1 MKDGEKYVH
10 VTKKNAN
17 VGIASE
23 MPYLPRVGIMLKT
36 PKTFCRAA
44 WFGLGP
50 GEAYTDSMAAQRVGF
65 YKMSVADLW
74 TDYLTPQENGNRHD
88 VRRMSLCDRKTL
100 GFIAK
105 GDKTFDFSVH
115 PYTAASLTEAKH
127 PHEIVEDDY
136 MNVYLDYAQSG
147 LGTNS
152 CGPLP
157 AEKYRLK
164 HGDYKFSFEFRAV
177 MPGELNDKSFFQL

>member
-1 MKDGEKYVH
+1 
-10 VTKKNAN
+10 NAN

-23 MPYLPRVGIMLKT
+23 MPYLPRVGIMLKA
-36 PKTFCRAA
+36 PKSFCRAA

-88 VRRMSLCDRKTL
+88 VRRMSLCDVKTL
-100 GFIAK
+100 GFLAK
-105 GDKTFDFSVH
+105 GERTFDFSVH
-115 PYTAASLTEAKH
+115 PCTLENLTEAKH
-127 PHEIVEDDY
+127 PQDVVEDDF

-152 CGPLP
+152 CGPRPL
-157 AEKYRLK
+157 EKYLLR
-164 HGDYKFSFEFRAV
+164 HGDWKFSFEFRAV
-177 MPGELNDKSFFQL
+177 MPGELNDNSFFQL